1 MEYQKYQEQYTDK
14 NIEWFFDN
22 CPEIIDRI
30 KEKINVNFQS
40 NKINTKEIKQIYTDY
55 INTFFSNHILVYRWD
70 TPDLESFHYSEQIRK
85 KWSLVM
91 NYLKFWSGI
100 YLTNNKWMADN
111 FAKQNNWKLYY
122 CFINKDNI
130 ISFNNKEEYDN
141 HIKQYYNIE
150 RVTTLNRDDYTKI
163 LVEHKDRLTRFGF
176 NYIEQFLN
184 YKDQSIEVI
193 NLTVGDKNDL
203 IEDFVSIITSFCARI
218 YGQRRV
224 KRKTEQI
231 IKELTNEG
239 D

>member
-40 NKINTKEIKQIYTDY
+40 NKINTKEIKQIYTNY
-55 INTFFSNHILVYRWD
+55 FNTFFSNHILVYRWD

-150 RVTTLNRDDYTKI
+150 RVTTLNRDDYTKYLQSQNKI
-163 LVEHKDRLTRFGF
+163 LHIKNNGEWKEEFITNIDNLHILWSEKNLELFYTYFK
-176 NYIEQFLN
+176 NKESTKNNL
-184 YKDQSIEVI
+184 I
-193 NLTVGDKNDL
+193 NNLK
-203 IEDFVSIITSFCARI
+203 
-218 YGQRRV
+218 Q
-224 KRKTEQI
+224 
-231 IKELTNEG
+231 
-239 D
+239 

>member
-30 KEKINVNFQS
+30 KEKINVNFQP

-150 RVTTLNRDDYTKI
+150 RVTTLNRDDYTKYLQSQNKI
-163 LVEHKDRLTRFGF
+163 LHIKNNGEWKEEFITNIDNLHILWSEKNLELFYTYFK
-176 NYIEQFLN
+176 NKESTKNNL
-184 YKDQSIEVI
+184 I
-193 NLTVGDKNDL
+193 NNLK
-203 IEDFVSIITSFCARI
+203 
-218 YGQRRV
+218 Q
-224 KRKTEQI
+224 
-231 IKELTNEG
+231 
-239 D
+239 

>member
-150 RVTTLNRDDYTKI
+150 RVTTLNRDDYTKYLQSQNKI
-163 LVEHKDRLTRFGF
+163 LHIKNNGEWKEEFITNIDNLHILWSEKNLELFYTYFK
-176 NYIEQFLN
+176 NKESTKNNL
-184 YKDQSIEVI
+184 I
-193 NLTVGDKNDL
+193 NNLK
-203 IEDFVSIITSFCARI
+203 
-218 YGQRRV
+218 Q
-224 KRKTEQI
+224 
-231 IKELTNEG
+231 
-239 D
+239 

>member
-40 NKINTKEIKQIYTDY
+40 NKINTKKIKQIYTDY

-91 NYLKFWSGI
+91 SYLKFWSGI

-150 RVTTLNRDDYTKI
+150 RVTTLNRDDYTKYLQSQNKI
-163 LVEHKDRLTRFGF
+163 LHIKNNGEWKEEFITNIDNLHILWSEKNLELFYTYFK
-176 NYIEQFLN
+176 NKESTKNNL
-184 YKDQSIEVI
+184 I
-193 NLTVGDKNDL
+193 NNLK
-203 IEDFVSIITSFCARI
+203 
-218 YGQRRV
+218 Q
-224 KRKTEQI
+224 
-231 IKELTNEG
+231 
-239 D
+239 